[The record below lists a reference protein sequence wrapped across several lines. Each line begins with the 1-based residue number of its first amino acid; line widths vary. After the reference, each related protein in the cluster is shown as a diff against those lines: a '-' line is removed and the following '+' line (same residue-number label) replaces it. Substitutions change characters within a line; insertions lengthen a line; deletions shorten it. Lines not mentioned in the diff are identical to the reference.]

1 MEENILNVTA
11 EDGSTISVRVLDI
24 IDSAKFNKSFIIYTV
39 NGDDSNIF
47 ASILNES
54 ESSYSLD
61 LISDED
67 EINYINQEID
77 RVVEEMKSEEN

>member
-61 LISDED
+61 LISNEE

>member
-61 LISDED
+61 LISDEE
-67 EINYINQEID
+67 EIKYINQEID

>member
-24 IDSAKFNKSFIIYTV
+24 IDSARFNKSFIIYTV

-47 ASILNES
+47 ASILNEG

-61 LISDED
+61 LISDEE

>member
-61 LISDED
+61 LISDEE
-67 EINYINQEID
+67 EINYINQELD

>member
-61 LISDED
+61 LISDEE

-77 RVVEEMKSEEN
+77 RVVEEMKSEEK

>member
-1 MEENILNVTA
+1 MEENILNITA

-61 LISDED
+61 LISDEE

>member
-1 MEENILNVTA
+1 MEENFLNVTA

-61 LISDED
+61 LISDEE

>member
-39 NGDDSNIF
+39 NWDDSNIF

-61 LISDED
+61 LISDEE

>member
-61 LISDED
+61 LISDEE

>member
-61 LISDED
+61 LISDDE

>member
-61 LISDED
+61 LISDEE

-77 RVVEEMKSEEN
+77 RAVEEMKSEEN

>member
-47 ASILNES
+47 ASILNEG
-54 ESSYSLD
+54 ESNYSLD
-61 LISDED
+61 LISDEE

-77 RVVEEMKSEEN
+77 RVVEEMKSEGN

>member
-47 ASILNES
+47 ASILNEG

-61 LISDED
+61 LISDEE
-67 EINYINQEID
+67 EIKYINQEID

>member
-1 MEENILNVTA
+1 MDENILNVTA

-24 IDSAKFNKSFIIYTV
+24 IDSSKFNKSFIIYTV

-61 LISDED
+61 LISDEE

>member
-24 IDSAKFNKSFIIYTV
+24 IDSAKYNKSFIIYTV

-47 ASILNES
+47 ASILNEG

-61 LISDED
+61 LISDEE

>member
-61 LISDED
+61 LISDEE
-67 EINYINQEID
+67 EINYINQERD

>member
-54 ESSYSLD
+54 ESSYSLY
-61 LISDED
+61 LISDDE

>member
-24 IDSAKFNKSFIIYTV
+24 IDSVKFNKSFIIYTV

-61 LISDED
+61 LISDEE

>member
-47 ASILNES
+47 ASILNEG

-61 LISDED
+61 LISDEE

-77 RVVEEMKSEEN
+77 RVVEEMKSEGN

>member
-61 LISDED
+61 LISD
-67 EINYINQEID
+67 N
-77 RVVEEMKSEEN
+77 EESNNNKS